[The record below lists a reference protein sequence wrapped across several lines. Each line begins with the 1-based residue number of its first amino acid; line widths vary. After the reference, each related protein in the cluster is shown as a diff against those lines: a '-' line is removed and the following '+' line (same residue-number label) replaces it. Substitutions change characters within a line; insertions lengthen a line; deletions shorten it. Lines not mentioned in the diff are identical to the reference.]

1 MEIITVLG
9 VSFILISLFRLNIF
23 NTEIFLSIALWR
35 FLIDLKA
42 EYEGTFKLLATIFNS
57 SKVATKVIFTTSTNS
72 TTSRKA
78 LERESYS

>member
-1 MEIITVLG
+1 MEIITALG

-42 EYEGTFKLLATIFNS
+42 EYEGTFKLLATI
-57 SKVATKVIFTTSTNS
+57 
-72 TTSRKA
+72 
-78 LERESYS
+78 